1 MRYQFISSVKKDY
14 PIYILC
20 EVMQV
25 SRSGYYKWQN
35 RGQSSRQK
43 ERERLIPVV
52 KEIDRQSKGSY
63 ETRRICEALRSRGEQ
78 CGRDKARTLMKLAG
92 VIARQVKKFKVTT
105 DSNHNFPV
113 APNLLDRQFEVE
125 EPNRVWVSDITYIWT
140 TEGWLYLAVI
150 IDLFSRKVIG
160 WSQNKRI
167 TKHLV
172 MDALQMA
179 IWRRGPGSNLIFHSD
194 RGSQYC
200 SNEFQDMLE
209 EHKMISSMSRKGN
222 CWDNAVSESFFG
234 SLKTERI
241 FGSKYRTREE
251 TKGVVIDYIEM
262 FYNTIPSPLSSYFL
276 FMNTS

>member
-1 MRYQFISSVKKDY
+1 M
-14 PIYILC
+14 
-20 EVMQV
+20 

-63 ETRRICEALRSRGEQ
+63 GTRRISEKLKSNGER
-78 CGRDKARTLMKLAG
+78 CGRYKARTLMKLAG
-92 VIARQVKKFKVTT
+92 VTARQAKKFKVTT
-105 DSNHNFPV
+105 DSKHNFPV

-125 EPNRVWVSDITYIWT
+125 EPNRVWVSDITYLWT

-160 WSQNKRI
+160 WSLNKRI
-167 TKHLV
+167 TKYLV
-172 MDALQMA
+172 MNALQCKEYCKQYSSVMA

-200 SNEFQDMLE
+200 SNEFQDML
-209 EHKMISSMSRKGN
+209 
-222 CWDNAVSESFFG
+222 A
-234 SLKTERI
+234 
-241 FGSKYRTREE
+241 
-251 TKGVVIDYIEM
+251 
-262 FYNTIPSPLSSYFL
+262 
-276 FMNTS
+276 